1 MTDDSVTRRRC
12 YTEGAGTAANGEQLS
27 DDAGDMVDTGP
38 EAAGHDRFL
47 IDGPAAQRFWD
58 KSALGVPQ
66 SGNRLLLSAAEVL
79 FCNRQRNLALPEGW
93 ESVRL
98 EQEGIS
104 GLLHEAAALEAVRTP
119 GELVVLTQNLAKLN
133 LPEAASESSWALRW
147 PRIGR
152 VTDGPPDGELRWV
165 KASEAIDWREL
176 HEWARA
182 TTAAD
187 RIAEVLIVDDD
198 LDVTTYRLSS
208 CNPTGEVNH
217 TESDAGDENPFS
229 VLLEDVI
236 ARGLLPRSGFKYGTR
251 WRLYDRP
258 LGEAH
263 APYLLQ
269 HEDEAPS
276 DWAQICLS
284 ARMATGVN
292 KTWLCGFEQGGNWR
306 YLAVTRPPPDARW
319 SGVRR

>member
-1 MTDDSVTRRRC
+1 M
-12 YTEGAGTAANGEQLS
+12 
-27 DDAGDMVDTGP
+27 AGDEGGSARGGSTEGP
-38 EAAGHDRFL
+38 EAVGHDGFL

-66 SGNRLLLSAAEVL
+66 AGNRLLLSAAEVL

-93 ESVRL
+93 ESVRM
-98 EQEGIS
+98 EQEGITD
-104 GLLHEAAALEAVRTP
+104 LLHEAAALEAVRTP
-119 GELVVLTQNLAKLN
+119 GERVVLARNLESLG
-133 LPEAASESSWALRW
+133 LPGSASASTWALRW
-147 PRIGR
+147 ARTER
-152 VTDGPPDGELRWV
+152 VKNGPPEGELRWV
-165 KASEAIDWREL
+165 EASEAIDWREL
-176 HEWARA
+176 HEWASRTA
-182 TTAAD
+182 AAD

-208 CNPTGEVNH
+208 CDPTGEVSHAENG
-217 TESDAGDENPFS
+217 EGDASHFPG
-229 VLLEDVI
+229 LLEDVL

-251 WRLYDRP
+251 WRLYDHP
-258 LGEAH
+258 LGVTH

-276 DWAQICLS
+276 DWAQVCLS

-292 KTWLCGFEQGGNWR
+292 KTWLCGFEQAGEWR

-319 SGVRR
+319 ANPRR